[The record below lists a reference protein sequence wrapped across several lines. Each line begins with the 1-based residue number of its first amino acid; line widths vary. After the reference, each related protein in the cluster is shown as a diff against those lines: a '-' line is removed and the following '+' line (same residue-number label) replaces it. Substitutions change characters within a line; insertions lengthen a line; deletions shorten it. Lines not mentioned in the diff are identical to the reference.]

1 MILKIQT
8 GINMDNNSNNVSGNG
23 NFCINNSGT
32 INLNNS
38 NASHSEYTQLKETGI
53 KNNIQRKDVIKKL
66 REQSIV
72 ASIPVIIAVLAN
84 FTNVLQYIGIGPFP
98 HGQTFIFLLGCL
110 VFPFI
115 LSKTLVFNLWHYL
128 FKQNS
133 KNFFLLHNGNYYFL
147 SKDRDY
153 VEEKNLSA
161 NCIYP
166 SCNGK
171 IFLKVAP
178 PREKDRNIIGCC
190 TIDEKNHTY
199 SLDNNFVVYKCQM
212 DSRPITNN
220 TTQ

>member
-84 FTNVLQYIGIGPFP
+84 FTNVLQYIA
-98 HGQTFIFLLGCL
+98 
-110 VFPFI
+110 
-115 LSKTLVFNLWHYL
+115 
-128 FKQNS
+128 
-133 KNFFLLHNGNYYFL
+133 
-147 SKDRDY
+147 R
-153 VEEKNLSA
+153 
-161 NCIYP
+161 
-166 SCNGK
+166 
-171 IFLKVAP
+171 
-178 PREKDRNIIGCC
+178 
-190 TIDEKNHTY
+190 
-199 SLDNNFVVYKCQM
+199 
-212 DSRPITNN
+212 
-220 TTQ
+220 